1 MDRTEIMDRIEQSG
15 FVPVAVIDTAD
26 KAVPLARAMLAGGVD
41 VVEVTFR
48 TEAAAD
54 SIRAI
59 SASCGEMLVGAGTV
73 ITVEQCELAV
83 ASGARFIV
91 SPGFS
96 RDVVEWC
103 VSREIPIVPGCV
115 TPSEIMAAMEYG
127 IRVVK
132 FFPANLCGGL
142 AGMKALSGPFPGIRF
157 IPTSG
162 INGDNAGEFLRA
174 SCVFAVG
181 GSWACSKADIA
192 AGNFDRITAL
202 CAAARGG
209 VILFPVR
216 LSPVRV
222 TDRHGEIAVASAAAF
237 FRRRPRE
244 RNLFGRAELPRLAGL
259 PGRFA
264 DFPGGLLFRSGRLPL
279 RFRCRFRRLPLDDR
293 RVWSRL
299 PRLRFDDRR
308 GRSLLPHLRRGRRGN
323 GWRRRFRRGVFHRA
337 QARRRPD
344 LLPGRERPDE
354 LHLECA
360 LLRRTP
366 VLVEHQPERPED
378 HQAVDENDLHADR
391 AAQFPGGQRPGLS
404 RPQRWGD
411 SQFSHLFSL
420 RLCDE

>member
-132 FFPANLCGGL
+132 FFPANLYGGL

-202 CAAARGG
+202 CAAARKSLLGFELG
-209 VILFPVR
+209 HVGINCNGAGESRGICLAFQEAFGFPYRPGAGSSDFSSSAIEVKKHSGR
-216 LSPVRV
+216 G
-222 TDRHGEIAVASAAAF
+222 THGHLAVATNCLPGAIAEMRRRGFALDEASRTYNKDGELIAVF
-237 FRRRPRE
+237 LRDE
-244 RNLFGRAELPRLAGL
+244 IGG
-259 PGRFA
+259 FA
-264 DFPGGLLFRSGRLPL
+264 
-279 RFRCRFRRLPLDDR
+279 
-293 RVWSRL
+293 V
-299 PRLRFDDRR
+299 
-308 GRSLLPHLRRGRRGN
+308 H
-323 GWRRRFRRGVFHRA
+323 
-337 QARRRPD
+337 
-344 LLPGRERPDE
+344 
-354 LHLECA
+354 
-360 LLRRTP
+360 LLRK
-366 VLVEHQPERPED
+366 
-378 HQAVDENDLHADR
+378 
-391 AAQFPGGQRPGLS
+391 
-404 RPQRWGD
+404 
-411 SQFSHLFSL
+411 
-420 RLCDE
+420 